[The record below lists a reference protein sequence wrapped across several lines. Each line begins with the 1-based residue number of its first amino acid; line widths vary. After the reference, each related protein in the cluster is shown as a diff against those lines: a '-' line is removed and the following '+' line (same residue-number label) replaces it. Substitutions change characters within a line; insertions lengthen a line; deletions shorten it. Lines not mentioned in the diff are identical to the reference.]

1 MPNNSYEEGMKAIF
15 YTETNEI
22 EIVKDDTP
30 RCYFYFEN
38 KYQLA
43 DLINSSPRLAKELK
57 ELLK

>member
-1 MPNNSYEEGMKAIF
+1 MVDYKKGMKALF

-22 EIVKDDTP
+22 EIVDDNTP
-30 RCYFYFEN
+30 KCYFYFNN

-57 ELLK
+57 ELLI